1 MDIIISI
8 RSEQQQ
14 HHMLCTVD
22 VSNVSY
28 DLLLI
33 AVFVMDNVSFTG
45 SSLLISRNALEC
57 PHIGDDSG
65 LHTICT

>member
-1 MDIIISI
+1 MV
-8 RSEQQQ
+8 
-14 HHMLCTVD
+14 CTVD